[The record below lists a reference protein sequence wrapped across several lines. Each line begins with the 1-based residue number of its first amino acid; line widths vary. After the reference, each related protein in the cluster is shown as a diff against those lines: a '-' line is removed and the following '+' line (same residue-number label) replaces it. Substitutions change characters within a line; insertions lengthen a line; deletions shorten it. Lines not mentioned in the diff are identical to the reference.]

1 MSKARLSSSN
11 HIVLPETIRDKL
23 QLKPGDML
31 DFLENEQ
38 GEIIIKKANRIEA
51 LFAVLD
57 EINEDAS
64 QNGIQESDLLR
75 ELSKVRRERHHG
87 GE

>member
-11 HIVLPETIRDKL
+11 YIVLPETIRDKL

-64 QNGIQESDLLR
+64 QNGILESDLLE
-75 ELSKVRRERHHG
+75 ELSKVRKERHHG